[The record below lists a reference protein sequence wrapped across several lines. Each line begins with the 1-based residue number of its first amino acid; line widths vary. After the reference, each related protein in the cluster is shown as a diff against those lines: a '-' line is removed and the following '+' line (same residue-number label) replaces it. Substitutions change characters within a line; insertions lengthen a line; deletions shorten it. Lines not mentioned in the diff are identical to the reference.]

1 MNEFECSHNESKYD
15 GIVKYIDTVPVSLK
29 HIRIKQTEACNT

>member
-15 GIVKYIDTVPVSLK
+15 GVVKYINTVAVSLK
-29 HIRIKQTEACNT
+29 HIRIKQTVACNT